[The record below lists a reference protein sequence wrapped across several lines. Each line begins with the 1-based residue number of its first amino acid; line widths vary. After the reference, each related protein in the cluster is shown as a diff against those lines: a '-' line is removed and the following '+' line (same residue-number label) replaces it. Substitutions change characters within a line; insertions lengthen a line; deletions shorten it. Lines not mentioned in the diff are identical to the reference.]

1 MRTDRAKLSALAALV
16 GAVACMCT
24 LVACGS
30 SGGEATK
37 TISVS
42 AVAKCTHA
50 SPEPTSS
57 IPSDSAS
64 LRAVVAKTIKG
75 GWLHQNTE
83 LTASDQAELQA
94 QEQTPQFDLYVF
106 PSAKTA
112 TEAFKLI
119 SSAPNASAEYGAG
132 GTFQRGNVI
141 VSTEQEP
148 PGSLTAL
155 AESLL
160 NKCAGAG
167 ATESVLRSQEST
179 STGQSTTGE
188 SSASQEGAP
197 GEQEPSQGQSPVP
210 GEG

>member
-1 MRTDRAKLSALAALV
+1 MKIDRTKLAALLSLA
-16 GAVACMCT
+16 GAVACMCS

-30 SGGEATK
+30 SGGSSKA
-37 TISVS
+37 ISVS
-42 AVAKCTHA
+42 AVAKCAHA
-50 SPEPTSS
+50 SAEPTGS
-57 IPSDSAS
+57 ITAGSAS
-64 LRAVVAKTIKG
+64 LREVVAKTIKG

-94 QEQTPQFDLYVF
+94 QEQKPQFDLYVF
-106 PSAKTA
+106 ASTKTA

-119 SSAPNASAEYGAG
+119 ENAPNARAEYGAG

-167 ATESVLRSQEST
+167 ATESILRSQEST
-179 STGQSTTGE
+179 STGQSPTGE
-188 SSASQEGAP
+188 SSTSQEGAP
-197 GEQEPSQGQSPVP
+197 YEQEPSQGQSPVP

>member
-1 MRTDRAKLSALAALV
+1 MRTDRPKLAALLTLA
-16 GAVACMCT
+16 GAIVCMCS

-30 SGGEATK
+30 SGGSGKA
-37 TISVS
+37 ISAS
-42 AVAKCTHA
+42 AVAKCAHA
-50 SPEPTSS
+50 SAEPASS
-57 IPSDSAS
+57 IPAGSAS
-64 LRAVVAKTIKG
+64 LRAVVAKTTRG

-94 QEQTPQFDLYVF
+94 QEQKPQFDLYVF
-106 PSAKTA
+106 ASAKTA

-119 SSAPNASAEYGAG
+119 SAAPNASAEYGAG
-132 GTFQRGNVI
+132 GGTFQRNNI
-141 VSTEQEP
+141 IINTEQEP

-179 STGQSTTGE
+179 STTGE
-188 SSASQEGAP
+188 SSTSQSSEVP
-197 GEQEPSQGQSPVP
+197 SENQPSQGQSPVP
-210 GEG
+210 GESE